1 VPATVALHCEVA
13 LVFTVDGLHAAC
25 TEVMAEGG
33 VCTVMAAV
41 PDLVGSCVLVAVM
54 VTIPAEAGAVKAP
67 LVLMA
72 PPLAD
77 HVTAEL

>member
-25 TEVMAEGG
+25 TELMVEGG

-72 PPLAD
+72 PPLSD